1 VGVETAVGLGVEAG
15 SAVAVG
21 AGVILEV
28 GVATAAGAVVAVL
41 GPPQAS
47 AAENSSK
54 ATMIDWEKTNLVGG
68 DHRRHFSIGP

>member
-1 VGVETAVGLGVEAG
+1 
-15 SAVAVG
+15 
-21 AGVILEV
+21 LEV
-28 GVATAAGAVVAVL
+28 GVDVATAAGAVVAVL